1 MPGIRKLRKAK
12 KFKYDKNRKRV
23 KKTQEKHQKH
33 RIKISNETMKGLW
46 NPKLSIQNNLETMG
60 VAFDANK
67 VVEQKTMKQ
76 KIIQKIK
83 NENDLEP
90 IFKEE
95 KTAPVDSD
103 VVKKLESEVKEMEDN
118 RTSCF
123 RFTGEQVKWITYCLD
138 KYGDDFKAMARDPKN
153 IWQETPKQIRQKVLK
168 FVNIPEQFAV
178 YAKKSGLLDQIVKD
192 SPIGGILEQEKIER
206 YKTFTVF

>member
-1 MPGIRKLRKAK
+1 
-12 KFKYDKNRKRV
+12 
-23 KKTQEKHQKH
+23 
-33 RIKISNETMKGLW
+33 
-46 NPKLSIQNNLETMG
+46 MG

-76 KIIQKIK
+76 KIIQKMK

-118 RTSCF
+118 RTSCKHF
-123 RFTGEQVKWITYCLD
+123 ILISQN
-138 KYGDDFKAMARDPKN
+138 MSQN
-153 IWQETPKQIRQKVLK
+153 IVRISALASKMGQI
-168 FVNIPEQFAV
+168 
-178 YAKKSGLLDQIVKD
+178 
-192 SPIGGILEQEKIER
+192 
-206 YKTFTVF
+206 

>member
-1 MPGIRKLRKAK
+1 
-12 KFKYDKNRKRV
+12 
-23 KKTQEKHQKH
+23 
-33 RIKISNETMKGLW
+33 MKGLW

-95 KTAPVDSD
+95 KTASVDSD

-118 RTSCF
+118 RTSCKHF
-123 RFTGEQVKWITYCLD
+123 FLLSVDSLTLICMRGVTFHSL
-138 KYGDDFKAMARDPKN
+138 F
-153 IWQETPKQIRQKVLK
+153 
-168 FVNIPEQFAV
+168 F
-178 YAKKSGLLDQIVKD
+178 LDQI
-192 SPIGGILEQEKIER
+192 
-206 YKTFTVF
+206 